1 MRRYLCAVA
10 RATVLSSYFNLDIRL
25 THDSVVYPDKLL
37 IPPRKLVDILLR
49 SLLSIKRIV
58 HGARW
63 SFFSRF
69 FSRLFNRDE
78 GQPVRMHES
87 KLYPRG

>member
-49 SLLSIKRIV
+49 SLSLLSESFTAPGG
-58 HGARW
+58 H
-63 SFFSRF
+63 FFSVF
-69 FSRLFNRDE
+69 FPTV
-78 GQPVRMHES
+78 QP
-87 KLYPRG
+87 

>member
-25 THDSVVYPDKLL
+25 THDSVLYPDKLL

-49 SLLSIKRIV
+49 SPLSIKRIV

-63 SFFSRF
+63 SFFLGF
-69 FSRLFNRDE
+69 FLDCSTVTKGN
-78 GQPVRMHES
+78 P
-87 KLYPRG
+87 